1 MRAPE
6 APPIEPR
13 HRRSAAPAPRRG
25 FGGRWLPVG
34 VVMAVAAVC
43 AGVYVVDQLTVPPEI
58 AQPDLLSLI
67 PPTPDVP
74 PVLAAPAAVDSA
86 PSAEP
91 EATGPATEEPGSG
104 EGEAAS
110 EGSGEQTATG
120 TTRRRVAGNA
130 PGGLPWRSGL
140 VIGTQSEV
148 DRWESFRGRPIDVV
162 HGFTDRSSWEEVES
176 ASWILSAWA
185 DSPHA
190 IVISQPFWPEGS
202 GGSLSECA
210 GGAYDS
216 HWADYGSALA
226 NAGRT
231 DAYTRLA
238 WEFNGDWFEW
248 SATDV
253 TAWKQCYRQVVQAVR
268 STAPDARF
276 EWNMNAHGSQTSDGD
291 AWKSYP
297 GDDVVDVVGIDP
309 YDHYPTSTTAAEFD
323 EQCRASEGLCSVI
336 DFARAHGKGV
346 GVTEWGVIS
355 SGIGDNPLYMEKMHE
370 TFLAGADVMEYETYF
385 NESAFST
392 TLDDGA
398 NPQSAEVYRS
408 LWGG

>member
-13 HRRSAAPAPRRG
+13 HRRAATTTAPRRG
-25 FGGRWLPVG
+25 IGGRWLPVG
-34 VVMAVAAVC
+34 VVMAVAMVC
-43 AGVYVVDQLTVPPEI
+43 AGVYVVDQLTVPEQV
-58 AQPDLLSLI
+58 AEPDLLSLI

-86 PSAEP
+86 PSPEP
-91 EATGPATEEPGSG
+91 EATGAAEPTEEAG
-104 EGEAAS
+104 ESEEPAATS
-110 EGSGEQTATG
+110 P
-120 TTRRRVAGNA
+120 TRRRSTGTA

-148 DRWESFRGRPIDVV
+148 DRWESYRGRSIDVV
-162 HGFTDRSSWEEVES
+162 HGFTERGSWEGIES

-210 GGAYDS
+210 SGGYNAN
-216 HWADYGSALA
+216 WARYGEALSA
-226 NAGRT
+226 AGRT

-253 TAWKQCYRQVVQAVR
+253 GAWKQCYRQVVQSVR
-268 STAPDARF
+268 STAPGARF
-276 EWNMNAHGSQTSDGD
+276 EWNMNAHGSATSDGD

-309 YDHYPTSTTAAEFD
+309 YDHYPASPSAAAFD
-323 EQCRASEGLCSVI
+323 EQCTDSEGLCSVI

-346 GVTEWGVIS
+346 GVTEWGIIN
-355 SGIGDNPLYMEKMHE
+355 SGIGDNPVYVEKMYE

-385 NESAFST
+385 NEDNFST
-392 TLDDGA
+392 TLDQGS
-398 NPQSAEVYRS
+398 NPESSEVYRR

>member
-6 APPIEPR
+6 VRTIEPR
-13 HRRSAAPAPRRG
+13 HRRAAPAPRRV

-34 VVMAVAAVC
+34 VVLAVAMVC
-43 AGVYVVDQLTVPPEI
+43 GGVYVVDQLTVPPRAAE
-58 AQPDLLSLI
+58 PDLLSLI
-67 PPTPDVP
+67 PPTPDA
-74 PVLAAPAAVDSA
+74 PVLLAAPAAVDSA
-86 PSAEP
+86 PTSETSAPAATPTEEAQESAEP
-91 EATGPATEEPGSG
+91 V
-104 EGEAAS
+104 AAS
-110 EGSGEQTATG
+110 P
-120 TTRRRVAGNA
+120 TRRRAGGTA

-148 DRWESFRGRPIDVV
+148 DRWESYRGRPIDVV
-162 HGFTDRSSWEEVES
+162 HGFTERGSWEGIES
-176 ASWILSAWA
+176 ADWILSAWA

-210 GGAYDS
+210 SGAYDDN
-216 HWADYGSALA
+216 WARYGEALDA
-226 NAGRT
+226 AGRT

-253 TAWKQCYRQVVQAVR
+253 GAWKQCYRQVVQAVR

-276 EWNMNAHGSQTSDGD
+276 EWNMNAHGSQSSDGD

-309 YDHYPTSTTAAEFD
+309 YDHYPTSPTAAEFD
-323 EQCRASEGLCSVI
+323 EQCTGSEGLCSVI

-346 GVTEWGVIS
+346 GVTEWGIIS
-355 SGIGDNPLYMEKMHE
+355 SGTGDNPVYMEKMFE
-370 TFLAGADVMEYETYF
+370 TFTAGADVMEYETYF
-385 NESAFST
+385 NEEDFAT

-398 NPQSAEVYRS
+398 NPRSAEVYRD

>member
-1 MRAPE
+1 MLAPE

-13 HRRSAAPAPRRG
+13 HRRAVAPAPRRG
-25 FGGRWLPVG
+25 VGGRWLPVG
-34 VVMAVAAVC
+34 VVLAVAIVC
-43 AGVYVVDQLTVPPEI
+43 GGVYVVDQLTIPPQTAE
-58 AQPDLLSLI
+58 PDLLSLI
-67 PPTPDVP
+67 PPTPDEPV
-74 PVLAAPAAVDSA
+74 VLAAPAAVDSA
-86 PSAEP
+86 PGTETATAEAAP
-91 EATGPATEEPGSG
+91 TEEAGESDGPATTSP
-104 EGEAAS
+104 
-110 EGSGEQTATG
+110 
-120 TTRRRVAGNA
+120 TRRRSGGTA

-148 DRWESFRGRPIDVV
+148 DSWQSYRGRPIDVV
-162 HGFTDRSSWEEVES
+162 HGFTERGSWEGVES
-176 ASWILSAWA
+176 ASWILSAWG

-210 GGAYDS
+210 GGAYDAN
-216 HWADYGSALA
+216 WARYGSALA
-226 NAGRT
+226 AAGRT

-253 TAWKQCYRQVVQAVR
+253 GAWKQCYRQVVQAVR

-276 EWNMNAHGSQTSDGD
+276 EWNMNAHGSQSSDGD
-291 AWKSYP
+291 AWKAYP

-309 YDHYPTSTTAAEFD
+309 YDHYPTSTTAAEFNQ
-323 EQCRASEGLCSVI
+323 QCTDSEGLCSVI

-346 GVTEWGVIS
+346 GVTEWGVIN
-355 SGIGDNPLYMEKMHE
+355 SGIGDNPVYMEKMFE
-370 TFLAGADVMEYETYF
+370 TFTAGADVMEYETYF
-385 NESAFST
+385 NEESFST

-398 NPQSAEVYRS
+398 NPQSAEVYRT
-408 LWGG
+408 LWGR